1 MVYVSFTLIKNIS
14 KNFVILKNKK
24 ESKAGKETNIYY
36 APSLLSAMDCTGY
49 IVYLL
54 SLNLLK
60 NF

>member
-1 MVYVSFTLIKNIS
+1 MLYVSFTLIKNIN
-14 KNFVILKNKK
+14 KKFVILKNKK

-36 APSLLSAMDCTGY
+36 TPMLSAVDCTGY